1 MRVVKFNDE
10 IKLDLTGKLNGR
22 GAYVCADKACVEKLK
37 KQKMLNRAFECEVSA
52 EVYDK
57 IMEEFLGR

>member
-1 MRVVKFNDE
+1 MRIVKFNDE
-10 IKLDLTGKLNGR
+10 IKLDLSGKLNGR
-22 GAYVCADKACVEKLK
+22 GAYVCQDKACVEKLK
-37 KQKMLNRAFECEVSA
+37 KQKMLNRAFECEVST